1 MSKETYMIESLTR
14 DMITSLM
21 EERSLSMRDA
31 MDFVYR
37 SHTYQA
43 LTNPKTGLY
52 YQSPVYLMDQLDE
65 ELQIEQS
72 YN

>member
-21 EERSLSMRDA
+21 EERSLSMREA
-31 MDFVYR
+31 MDLVYR
-37 SHTYQA
+37 SHTYKS

-65 ELQIEQS
+65 ELPHPDS
-72 YN
+72 V